1 MSDNTIK
8 LISMIAG
15 IIGGVA
21 QALMSSRE
29 LYHFAKENQSKT
41 EATTNNN
48 TATTQNGE
56 V

>member
-1 MSDNTIK
+1 MTDNTIK

-15 IIGGVA
+15 IIGGVT
-21 QALMSSRE
+21 QAIMSSRE

-41 EATTNNN
+41 EASTNDTT
-48 TATTQNGE
+48 TAQTGE